1 MTLLAFFTCAASMHP
16 LYEMVVNHDMH
27 RPVTGKRHAE
37 TDTGSG
43 EKAAKIVCL
52 FSSRDISLLHRPKP
66 TTRLTS
72 PSEMKLALALL
83 LVAVASAIR
92 K

>member
-1 MTLLAFFTCAASMHP
+1 MLSLLVKRVRKHP
-16 LYEMVVNHDMH
+16 FHEMVVNHDMH
-27 RPVTGKRHAE
+27 RPMTGKRHAE

-43 EKAAKIVCL
+43 EKAAKIVRL